1 MGPIMLRL
9 PALALPLLRRPL
21 DRTGGALAGWAI
33 AGALVAGLVAWSVAL
48 AERESR
54 AHTIVQSAW

>member
-1 MGPIMLRL
+1 MPSL
-9 PALALPLLRRPL
+9 PAFGFPVLTIRL
-21 DRTGGALAGWAI
+21 DRRGGALISWAL

-54 AHTIVQSAW
+54 AHTIAQAAW

>member
-1 MGPIMLRL
+1 MLRL
-9 PALALPLLRRPL
+9 PVLAFPHLRRRPL
-21 DRTGGALAGWAI
+21 DRTGGALVGWAL

-54 AHTIVQSAW
+54 AHTVAQTAW